1 MKKLLLACLLGVMA
15 FSGAAQAA
23 TILTEDFE
31 AVFPAWESGWLATN
45 SNLTNYY
52 GIGQGRGN
60 NPDGLWPGVADIIFD
75 PVFAQSITS
84 ISFDVAGYTSTNV
97 QIYDSLGGILL
108 DVPVTLTYGAE
119 TDPGT
124 YVNFSASSIQGIG
137 GFRFT
142 GSNVLGNTSIDNVTV
157 ELDGDLNPIP
167 EPATTAMF
175 AAGLGLLAVIGRRR

>member
-1 MKKLLLACLLGVMA
+1 MKKMLFVCLLGLMA
-15 FSGAAQAA
+15 LPGAAQAA
-23 TILTEDFE
+23 TVLTEDFE

-60 NPDGLWPGVADIIFD
+60 NPDGLWVGVADTIFD
-75 PVFAQSITS
+75 LGFAQSITS
-84 ISFDVAGYTSTNV
+84 ISIDVAGYQATDI

-108 DVPVTLTYGAE
+108 DVPVTLTFGAM

-124 YVNFSASSIQGIG
+124 YVNFSVSSLQGIG

-142 GSNVLGNTSIDNVTV
+142 GGNVLGNTSIDNVIV
-157 ELDGDLNPIP
+157 ELDGNPNPIP
-167 EPATTAMF
+167 EPATTATI
-175 AAGLGLLAVIGRRR
+175 AAGLGLLAFLRRRT